1 MWKGDNKKMTIGKE
15 KTKNIASAIIVANN
29 NNNER
34 TTFGIFA
41 VANFI

>member
-1 MWKGDNKKMTIGKE
+1 MTTGKE
-15 KTKNIASAIIVANN
+15 KTKNIVSATIVSNN

-34 TTFGIFA
+34 KTFGYFT